1 MLLGSMRMSALQL
14 AAQEAN
20 LECAALLLT
29 HGADPHVKNARGQS
43 PLHLAALAQSPETV
57 ELLLAKGTFNYV
69 QRLNL
74 VNFPASCVLAFFH
87 VCFHSYSMLD

>member
-1 MLLGSMRMSALQL
+1 MLLGTIRMSALQL

-20 LECAALLLT
+20 LECATLLLT

-57 ELLLAKGTFNYV
+57 ELLLAKGQLSFNIV
-69 QRLNL
+69 ILL
-74 VNFPASCVLAFFH
+74 
-87 VCFHSYSMLD
+87 

>member
-20 LECAALLLT
+20 LECASLLLV

-57 ELLLAKGTFNYV
+57 ELLLLKGQFLFSLTFEVKKYI
-69 QRLNL
+69 L
-74 VNFPASCVLAFFH
+74 VVSCII
-87 VCFHSYSMLD
+87 